1 MRQMMRNG
9 VAGTPGAGCGVY
21 HRGAGDPSGLRGA
34 DIRDMAGRKEGWRC
48 RPGRWGL
55 ASAVDDGGLKATF
68 LEQQPM
74 LRRLLVARLGTPED
88 ADDALQD
95 MWLRID
101 QLSQRP
107 VAQPVAFLY
116 RVAANLATDMR
127 ISASRRAMRET
138 AWLDDQP
145 DADAIPDPERTLTA
159 RSEWQA
165 VEGVIANMPER
176 MATALRMFRI
186 EGQSQRAIA
195 ERLGITVSGVEKL
208 LQRAYRQLNDRLAG
222 SGVGRAD
229 VNRLG

>member
-1 MRQMMRNG
+1 M
-9 VAGTPGAGCGVY
+9 
-21 HRGAGDPSGLRGA
+21 
-34 DIRDMAGRKEGWRC
+34 
-48 RPGRWGL
+48 
-55 ASAVDDGGLKATF
+55 DDGGLTAIF
-68 LEQQPM
+68 LEQRPM

-88 ADDALQD
+88 AEDALQD

-101 QLSQRP
+101 QLAQRP
-107 VAQPVAFLY
+107 VAQPAAFLY

-127 ISASRRAMRET
+127 ISAGRRAARET

-145 DADAIPDPERTLTA
+145 DAGAVPNAERTLAA

-165 VEGVIANMPER
+165 VQGVIADMPER

-208 LQRAYRQLNDRLAG
+208 LQRAYRQLHDGLDTCGAD
-222 SGVGRAD
+222 RAD